1 MLFNNYKALQAPV
14 RKGALS
20 VQVIIVMIF
29 LTPRGPLSSTLARCA
44 AVKAPFWI
52 QSPYETANATQITI
66 YESQANYKTCIFVC
80 RSPSDGTAPRG
91 MSKVLVNWILLN
103 WTQ

>member
-44 AVKAPFWI
+44 AVKA
-52 QSPYETANATQITI
+52 SPYETANATQITI

-91 MSKVLVNWILLN
+91 MSKVLVN
-103 WTQ
+103 